1 MFTADSAALAVGDT
15 LYVSQDE
22 AQRDEMF
29 TLKSIIQK
37 IEGITVPSADQKG
50 N

>member
-1 MFTADSAALAVGDT
+1 MFTADSAALTVGDI

-29 TLKSIIQK
+29 TLNPIIQT
-37 IEGITVPSADQKG
+37 IERDYCPAC
-50 N
+50 